1 MPGPGADMNFTAKP
15 VEVQASNATPEAA
28 MANITANQAQLQKV
42 NDLTSG
48 GGKRRRRSSS
58 HIRTYKGRKYMNTQ
72 RGGAGEPAIVIPQAP
87 GQATCTEGAS
97 CAGMQNANLTA
108 TLNQSKSSSANDGYV
123 SSGGGRRSRNRT
135 NRKRGNKSVENK
147 SFLDMI
153 MSFEMFGKKVN
164 VVVGNNERR
173 DTKRRSRKFAKR
185 AIMRYRNNTKY
196 NKKSRKMH

>member
-1 MPGPGADMNFTAKP
+1 MPAPGADIDFTAKP

-72 RGGAGEPAIVIPQAP
+72 RGGAGEAAIVIPQAP

-135 NRKRGNKSVENK
+135 NRKRGNKSAQNK

-173 DTKRRSRKFAKR
+173 DTKRRSRKSAKR
-185 AIMRYRNNTKY
+185 AIMRYRNNKY